1 MLLQTVQ
8 KLNAFD
14 TKITVITRKRI
25 KKDSYF
31 NKNILVS
38 DILKSMNKY
47 DYFIVA
53 CDLNESTFNLIA
65 EKEISRMNKNCV
77 LVNVAR
83 GPIVNEKDL
92 YFALKKKLI
101 RGAIIDTWYQYPK
114 KENLKYFKPSK
125 YNFSRLK
132 NIIMTPHLSVLTEN
146 LLERRVKIITKNII
160 AIKNNKKPINVV
172 NCDI

>member
-1 MLLQTVQ
+1 
-8 KLNAFD
+8 
-14 TKITVITRKRI
+14 
-25 KKDSYF
+25 
-31 NKNILVS
+31 
-38 DILKSMNKY
+38 
-47 DYFIVA
+47 
-53 CDLNESTFNLIA
+53 
-65 EKEISRMNKNCV
+65 MNKNCI
-77 LVNVAR
+77 LVNIAR

-125 YNFSRLK
+125 YNFSRLN
-132 NIIMTPHLSVLTEN
+132 NIIMTPHLSVFTEN

>member
-1 MLLQTVQ
+1 
-8 KLNAFD
+8 
-14 TKITVITRKRI
+14 
-25 KKDSYF
+25 
-31 NKNILVS
+31 
-38 DILKSMNKY
+38 MNKY

-53 CDLNESTFNLIA
+53 CDLNESTFNLIS
-65 EKEISRMNKNCV
+65 EKEIRSMNKNCV

-92 YFALKKKLI
+92 YFALRKKLI
-101 RGAIIDTWYQYPK
+101 RGAIIDTWYKYPK

-172 NCDI
+172 NGDR